1 MGFLQE
7 KMSRDMSVRNFAAN
21 TIESYLRSVR
31 YLAKHYMISP
41 DRLTQEQLLDYIYF
55 LIKERKL
62 APGSVNAVTAGL
74 RFFYKET
81 MGMEDMALTIPPRK
95 TPRKLPE
102 IFNADEL
109 SRLFSMIS
117 NQKHRTMLMTA
128 YAAGLRISEVI
139 SLKVGDIDSGRMSIR
154 IKNSKGGKD
163 RYTILSPRLLLELRA
178 YWKNYRP
185 KEFLFPS
192 QIKGGQLSL
201 ASPDLIFRN
210 TKKKAGITKAVTF
223 HSLRHTFA
231 TNLLEAGADIRT
243 IQILLGHSSITS
255 TAIYLHVA
263 RQDLGSISSP
273 LDLIDLSALDRFKV
287 QQ

>member
-1 MGFLQE
+1 MGILRE
-7 KMSRDMSVRNFAAN
+7 KMLRDMSVRNFAAN
-21 TIESYLRSVR
+21 TVESYLRSVR
-31 YLAKHYMISP
+31 DLAKHYMISP

-62 APGSVNAVTAGL
+62 ASGSINAVTAGL

-81 MGMEDMALTIPPRK
+81 MGMEDLAMAIPPRK

-102 IFNADEL
+102 ILSAGEL
-109 SRLFSMIS
+109 SKLFSVIS
-117 NQKHRTMLMTA
+117 NQKHRVMLMTA

-139 SLKVGDIDSGRMSIR
+139 NLKVGNIDSGRMSIQ
-154 IKNSKGGKD
+154 IKNSKGRKD
-163 RYTILSPRLLLELRA
+163 RYTILSPRLLFELRA
-178 YWKNYRP
+178 YWNNYRP
-185 KEFLFPS
+185 KDILFPS
-192 QIKGGQLSL
+192 PVKDGPLDRAAPSL
-201 ASPDLIFRN
+201 AFR
-210 TKKKAGITKAVTF
+210 KYKDKAEITKAVTF